1 MCLFAII
8 KHIKIFYFKH
18 NQQYFVLVNFSLK
31 KTTRNK
37 TFLCNSS
44 DIVKRSDLNNV
55 LSFVAKKGLKS
66 KM

>member
-31 KTTRNK
+31 KQQETKHFYAIHQT
-37 TFLCNSS
+37 L
-44 DIVKRSDLNNV
+44 
-55 LSFVAKKGLKS
+55 
-66 KM
+66 